1 MFILNARH
9 QDSRV
14 LRIIK
19 RHIEDKVDNMKT
31 LYESIF
37 DVDIDTIDTDIMT
50 SIEDFLKINYRGKF
64 IISKYPDKDGKYKV
78 SSTTNVY
85 GKWDL
90 ADQPYLTNGRFKFT
104 TIKGHFAVTNCDE
117 LLSLEGGPMIVN
129 GNFCIDSDP
138 LLKTL
143 KGAPKIVKGDFSC
156 NACISLTSLEG
167 SPKEVGGYFDCSQCD
182 DLISLNGSPEKIG
195 GSFLCAE
202 TNITNLEGS
211 PKEIQGDFDCSNCTE
226 LISLKGGPIK
236 VNRDFDCNNCYKL
249 KSLEGI
255 PKYIGGDLN
264 ANIRSANN
272 RGFDYEELDE
282 LNTIIKGDI
291 QL

>member
-1 MFILNARH
+1 ML
-9 QDSRV
+9 
-14 LRIIK
+14 
-19 RHIEDKVDNMKT
+19 NMKT

-37 DVDIDTIDTDIMT
+37 DVDTDTIDTDIMT

-85 GKWDL
+85 GRWDL

-104 TIKGHFAVTNCDE
+104 TIKGHFAATNCDE

-129 GNFCIDSDP
+129 GNFCIDSNP

-143 KGAPKIVKGDFSC
+143 KGAPKIAKGDFSC
-156 NACISLTSLEG
+156 NACTSLISLEG
-167 SPKEVGGYFDCSQCD
+167 APEKIGGYFDCSQCD
-182 DLISLNGSPEKIG
+182 NLISLKGSPEKIG

-202 TNITNLEGS
+202 TEIINLEGS
-211 PKEIQGDFDCSNCTE
+211 PKEIPGDFDCSNCRE
-226 LISLKGGPIK
+226 LTTLKGGPIR
-236 VNRDFDCNNCYKL
+236 VNKDFDCSNCYKL

-264 ANIRSANN
+264 ANVRSTNN